1 MITDSI
7 KNLIKNKFFCILVN
21 LNLLLLCA
29 FAAVNSNL
37 DQIDRNYST
46 GLKNLFESLSVRAD
60 SQHVNIINLDS
71 SNVLNWFFEKTT
83 VKVLTDIGFERIY
96 QADSVE
102 QPMYHLHFRPVDC
115 TVIYKADSDSVIR
128 RIKTSVYLKL
138 MNPQKRI
145 LYSAVLSDTLS
156 DVIAKSTIPDIE
168 DDNLPFTKGSGI
180 SKNRFGYLEPI
191 LISAFTAGI
200 IYTFYSYRSQ

>member
-1 MITDSI
+1 M
-7 KNLIKNKFFCILVN
+7 
-21 LNLLLLCA
+21 
-29 FAAVNSNL
+29 

-46 GLKNLFESLSVRAD
+46 GLKNLLQSLSVRAD
-60 SQHVNIINLDS
+60 SQHINIINLDS
-71 SNVLNWFFEKTT
+71 SSALNWFFEKTT
-83 VKVLTDIGFERIY
+83 VRVLTDIGFERIY
-96 QADSVE
+96 QTDSVE
-102 QPMYHLHFRPVDC
+102 QPMYHLHFKPVDC
-115 TVIYKADSDSVIR
+115 TVGYKTDSDSVIR

-145 LYSAVLSDTLS
+145 LYSDVLSDTLS

-180 SKNRFGYLEPI
+180 SKSTFGYLEPI
-191 LISAFTAGI
+191 LISVLTAGI